1 MRTGTDTKTGDACS
15 ANIISKERNAV
26 GNMKITK
33 RSGNIVFYDD
43 EKVVRSIMRAN
54 EGTGEPLTA
63 RAAESLA
70 DAVMSSLIQKYS
82 IITTQMI
89 RDGVYAAL
97 RDRDLFL
104 TAREYMEFKKDE
116 KTQ

>member
-1 MRTGTDTKTGDACS
+1 
-15 ANIISKERNAV
+15 
-26 GNMKITK
+26 
-33 RSGNIVFYDD
+33 
-43 EKVVRSIMRAN
+43 
-54 EGTGEPLTA
+54 
-63 RAAESLA
+63 
-70 DAVMSSLIQKYS
+70 MSSLIQKYS